1 MLEPHGRAAL
11 NQPGVI
17 LEMRYSS
24 YHGVSGASLTTPRP
38 LVSHP
43 ILDRINDR
51 QRSLILVSL
60 CTILGAA
67 AQILMKKGADP
78 GIHGMIPTV
87 IRIFTNLN
95 MFSGYALYG
104 VSTVLLVLA
113 LRKGQ
118 LSMLY
123 PVIALTFVWVAIL
136 SVVIFHENLS
146 PMRVAGITTVVLGVG
161 LLGFGD
167 APARTLRSN
176 PGAR

>member
-1 MLEPHGRAAL
+1 M
-11 NQPGVI
+11 
-17 LEMRYSS
+17 
-24 YHGVSGASLTTPRP
+24 TTPRP

-43 ILDRINDR
+43 IIDRINER

-67 AQILMKKGADP
+67 AQIFMKKGADP
-78 GIHGMIPTV
+78 SIHGMIPTV

-95 MFSGYALYG
+95 MFVGYALYG
-104 VSTVLLVLA
+104 ISAILLVLA

-136 SVVIFHENLS
+136 SVIVFKETMS
-146 PMRVAGITTVVLGVG
+146 PMRIAGVTTVVLGVA
-161 LLGFGD
+161 LLGFGGSEKSS
-167 APARTLRSN
+167 APEVR
-176 PGAR
+176 

>member
-1 MLEPHGRAAL
+1 MDA
-11 NQPGVI
+11 Q
-17 LEMRYSS
+17 YSG
-24 YHGVSGASLTTPRP
+24 YDGASGALLTTPRP

-43 ILDRINDR
+43 ILNRISER

-78 GIHGMIPTV
+78 NIHGMIPTV
-87 IRIFTNLN
+87 IRIFTNAN
-95 MFSGYALYG
+95 MFIGYALYG
-104 VSTVLLVLA
+104 ISAVLLVLA

-136 SVVIFHENLS
+136 SVIVFHETLS
-146 PMRVAGITTVVLGVG
+146 PMRVAGITTVVLGVA

-167 APARTLRSN
+167 SGKRSTTEVS
-176 PGAR
+176 

>member
-1 MLEPHGRAAL
+1 MA
-11 NQPGVI
+11 PGQ
-17 LEMRYSS
+17 SS
-24 YHGVSGASLTTPRP
+24 YHIDSGVFLTTSRP

-43 ILDRINDR
+43 ILDRISER

-67 AQILMKKGADP
+67 AQIMMKKGADP
-78 GIHGMIPTV
+78 SIQGMIPTV

-95 MFSGYALYG
+95 LFVGYALYG
-104 VSTVLLVLA
+104 VSAVLLVLA

-136 SVVIFHENLS
+136 SVLIFHEQLS
-146 PMRVAGITTVVLGVG
+146 ILRIAGITTVVAGVA
-161 LLGFGD
+161 LLGLGD
-167 APARTLRSN
+167 SSAKK
-176 PGAR
+176 GAS